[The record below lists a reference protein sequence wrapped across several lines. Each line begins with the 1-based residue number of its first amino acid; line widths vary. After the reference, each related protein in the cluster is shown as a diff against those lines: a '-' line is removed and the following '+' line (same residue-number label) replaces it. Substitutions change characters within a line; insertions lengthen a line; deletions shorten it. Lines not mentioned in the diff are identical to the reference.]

1 MAQPLSRW
9 LPVNDVPVWGTTA
22 TSRQRQAP
30 DPGAVTLDGSGD
42 AELIRR
48 VQELAKPLDWEAF
61 CCHPEL
67 TPEAMAAFLAATA
80 ATATAVKKTTIN

>member
-9 LPVNDVPVWGTTA
+9 LPVHDVPALGTTA
-22 TSRQRQAP
+22 VSRQRQAP

-48 VQELAKPLDWEAF
+48 VQ
-61 CCHPEL
+61 
-67 TPEAMAAFLAATA
+67 
-80 ATATAVKKTTIN
+80 